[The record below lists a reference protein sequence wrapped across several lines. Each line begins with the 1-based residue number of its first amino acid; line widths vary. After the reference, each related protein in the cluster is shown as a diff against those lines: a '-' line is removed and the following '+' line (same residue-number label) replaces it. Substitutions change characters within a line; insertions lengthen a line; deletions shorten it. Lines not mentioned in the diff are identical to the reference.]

1 MGNEELIKLI
11 YSSNEKANINKNNID
26 KIHDKLETSISKNN
40 YLEKEFKDKIEM
52 LETEIS
58 ELKKEIKDFKENYF
72 KYLFEYINNKSE
84 EQNDK

>member
-1 MGNEELIKLI
+1 MSNEELIKLI

-52 LETEIS
+52 LETEVS
-58 ELKKEIKDFKENYF
+58 ELKKEIKD
-72 KYLFEYINNKSE
+72 I
-84 EQNDK
+84 